1 MLVPVTLYYG
11 FAIKLLMCYT
21 TTMNSKVIC
30 FCIRCW
36 CVPSPLSTS
45 LLRYSVVFVRKQKES
60 PFLFSDSHEY
70 RLKEKHL
77 GHSIN
82 SLKKNKKNPKI
93 LHSLPT
99 GSVSL
104 DEEEVDLAWLQ
115 SIKSLPTA
123 SLSFQQFK
131 EI

>member
-1 MLVPVTLYYG
+1 MDVFHHYYEQHSYSISYCIPDGVCHYHCSLVCW
-11 FAIKLLMCYT
+11 AIPFFL
-21 TTMNSKVIC
+21 
-30 FCIRCW
+30 
-36 CVPSPLSTS
+36 
-45 LLRYSVVFVRKQKES
+45 VRKQKES
-60 PFLFSDSHEY
+60 PFLFSDSHY
-70 RLKEKHL
+70 NRLKEKHL

-104 DEEEVDLAWLQ
+104 DEEEVGLAWLQ